1 MIGTDDLDDLLRTA
15 MVEHTQDVVLAP
27 GAAARALRRARRTR
41 RLQVAVTVAAVLAV
55 SAAVPALVRWP
66 GRAPA
71 VPVSRIPSPSVA
83 TSSPSCG
90 GRADQLPSQ
99 RPAGAVNRVGVLTPG
114 QEELLWVGA
123 DGDLF
128 VGYQESAGGPLHPTV
143 SNPLALLNCD
153 PAFLLSATDWSG
165 PASSRKPVRTLV
177 FGAVRGHVTR
187 VDLRLP
193 HGDVRAQLAPDPTG
207 LGTLFWTI
215 TEDFDGLGRVADPNA
230 ARTFGADSYSMRLT
244 AYDGN
249 HQTTSCTPS
258 DCIQSQPAPGRTA
271 AVTP

>member
-15 MVEHTQDVVLAP
+15 MVEHTQDVVLEP

-41 RLQVAVTVAAVLAV
+41 RLQVAVAVAAVLV
-55 SAAVPALVRWP
+55 LSAAVPAIVRWP
-66 GRAPA
+66 GHAPA

-99 RPAGAVNRVGVLTPG
+99 RPAGAVNRVGVLTQG

-128 VGYQESAGGPLHPTV
+128 VGYQKSAGGPLHPTA
-143 SNPLALLNCD
+143 STPLSILNCD
-153 PAFLLSATDWSG
+153 AALLIYTTDWSG
-165 PASSRKPVRTLV
+165 PLSSRKPVRRLV

-187 VDLRLP
+187 VDLKLP
-193 HGDVRAQLAPDPTG
+193 HGDVHAHLAPDPTG

-215 TEDFDGLGRVADPNA
+215 TEDFDGLGRVADPNT
-230 ARTFGADSYSMRLT
+230 ARTFGADAYSMRVS
-244 AYDGN
+244 AYNGN
-249 HQTTSCTPS
+249 HQTVSCTLS
-258 DCIQSQPAPGRTA
+258 DCIQSQPAPGRTR
-271 AVTP
+271 P